1 MPTPLNALQP
11 RGEFHI
17 AKLGMLTAQDI
28 WRAVNALPC
37 RHTQVTVRAAI
48 LSDSVEALPPH
59 TLRAMQ
65 AAVRAVILKGR

>member
-1 MPTPLNALQP
+1 
-11 RGEFHI
+11 
-17 AKLGMLTAQDI
+17 MLTAQDI